1 MIEAVLQV
9 AQASHM
15 PVVLGVIFMA
25 VIIRAIFGF
34 GDVLVSVPILTLI
47 IGPREAVPLMGLV
60 GATNALIILIRERRG
75 VHWRPVRY
83 LLMASVVGIPLG
95 AWSLAVLPER
105 WIAVALGLVLIGY
118 CTWALAGRR
127 VVRLHSPRWAWPF
140 GFGAGLMGGAVAA
153 TGPPIVV
160 YSSTQGWS
168 PAEMRATMQG
178 FFLPNGILI
187 LGSHL
192 VGGLWTP
199 SILATYVLTLPLIAV
214 ALPLGARL
222 GGRLSAPRFEQ
233 LTLLL
238 LLGTGLLL
246 LVSQ

>member
-1 MIEAVLQV
+1 MVL
-9 AQASHM
+9 AIWKSD
-15 PVVLGVIFMA
+15 LRFFMA

>member
-1 MIEAVLQV
+1 MSEALEAVLQ
-9 AQASHM
+9 SPDL
-15 PVVLGVIFMA
+15 PVVLGVIFVA

-60 GATNALIILIRERRG
+60 GATNALFILLRERRG

-95 AWSLAVLPER
+95 AWALAVLPER
-105 WIAVALGLVLIGY
+105 WIAVALGLVLVGY
-118 CTWALAGRR
+118 CAWALLGQR

-160 YSSTQGWS
+160 YSTTQGWS
-168 PAEMRATMQG
+168 PTEMRATMQG
-178 FFLPNGILI
+178 FFLPNGVFIMV
-187 LGSHL
+187 SHL

-199 SILATYVLTLPLIAV
+199 WVLATYLMTLPLIAI
-214 ALPLGARL
+214 ALPLGWRIS
-222 GGRLSAPRFEQ
+222 GSISAPRFEQ
-233 LTLLL
+233 LTQLV
-238 LLGTGLLL
+238 LLGTGVLL
-246 LVSQ
+246 LVSG

>member
-1 MIEAVLQV
+1 MIEAILQV

>member
-1 MIEAVLQV
+1 VSDAIAAVAL
-9 AQASHM
+9 APDTPM
-15 PVVLGVIFMA
+15 VLGVILA
-25 VIIRAIFGF
+25 AIIIRAIFGF

-47 IGPREAVPLMGLV
+47 IGPRQAVPIMGLV
-60 GATNALIILIRERRG
+60 GATNALIILLKERRG

-105 WIAVALGLVLIGY
+105 WIAVALGLVLVGY
-118 CTWALAGRR
+118 CLWALMGQR
-127 VVRLHSPRWAWPF
+127 VIRLESPRWAWPF

-160 YSSTQGWS
+160 YSTTQGWS
-168 PAEMRATMQG
+168 PSEMRATMQG
-178 FFLPNGILI
+178 FFLPNGLFII
-187 LGSHL
+187 VSHL

-199 SILATYVLTLPLIAV
+199 TVIATYVLTLPLILV
-214 ALPLGARL
+214 GLPVGARI
-222 GGRLSAPRFEQ
+222 GGRISAPRFEQ
-233 LTLLL
+233 LTQVV

-246 LVSQ
+246 LFMG

>member
-1 MIEAVLQV
+1 
-9 AQASHM
+9 
-15 PVVLGVIFMA
+15 MA

>member
-60 GATNALIILIRERRG
+60 GATNALLILIRERRG

>member
-1 MIEAVLQV
+1 VIEAVLQV